1 MDDLDPVAQL
11 EMWIQR
17 VASID
22 ALLDIA
28 AARGVDMPGA
38 SALLASTL
46 QLCDRLAADLA
57 RPQDGGPE
65 AGEA

>member
-1 MDDLDPVAQL
+1 MDDLDPAAEL
-11 EMWIQR
+11 ETWIGR
-17 VASID
+17 VASLD

-28 AARGVDMPGA
+28 ASRGVDMPGA
-38 SALLASTL
+38 SALLSSTL

-57 RPQDGGPE
+57 RPRDMGPE